1 MRAERPKCKLPE
13 IFITSNL
20 IGRTATTLRRARHDD
35 DLNEFFKAI
44 KNNDLRIDYYSVLKV
59 AEKYVDFYE

>member
-20 IGRTATTLRRARHDD
+20 IGKTATTLRRAQREDELRD
-35 DLNEFFKAI
+35 FFKTI
-44 KNNDLRIDYYSVLKV
+44 KSIDTRIDYYTILRV